1 MEVAALRSKIMIQK
15 NETITDQ
22 YGNHKN
28 IWTNYYCC
36 FGTIGGEGLASS
48 REEQVAGT
56 TVEDFS
62 MTVTVRYC
70 AKAVAIDSTHYRV
83 VFMGEIYNIV
93 NVDHMNFKKKSLKF
107 TCRKERR

>member
-1 MEVAALRSKIMIQK
+1 MDVAALRSKVTFQK
-15 NETITDQ
+15 NETVTDK

-28 IWTNYYCC
+28 AWTDYYTC
-36 FGTIGGEGLASS
+36 FATIGGEGLTSS
-48 REEQVAGT
+48 KEEQAAGT

-70 AKAVAIDSTHYRV
+70 AKTASITSTGFRL
-83 VFMGEIYNIV
+83 VFMGELYNIE
-93 NVDHMNFKKKSLKF
+93 NIDHMNFRKRSLKF

>member
-1 MEVAALRSKIMIQK
+1 MEVAALRSKVTFQK
-15 NETITDQ
+15 NETTTDK

-28 IWTNYYCC
+28 AWTDYYTC
-36 FGTIGGEGLASS
+36 FATIGGEGMASS
-48 REEQVAGT
+48 KEEQVAGT

-70 AKAVAIDSTHYRV
+70 QKAATITSTGYRV
-83 VFMGEIYNIV
+83 MFMGEIYNIE
-93 NVDHMNFKKKSLKF
+93 NIYHMNFRKKSLKF